1 MNEKSP
7 EKPEEQDGLR
17 RKVDELQEEV
27 DKLKKMIMQMMQN
40 GGASASPGGSSSQT
54 AGEEIS
60 SQGAS
65 VLLSPEVGGEPPEQ
79 QSAGAGETAEES
91 AGAGGNSS
99 QTAEESA
106 GAGGSS
112 SQTAEASAEQAAE
125 ESAEQDA
132 EASAEQAA
140 EESAG
145 GRYISLTQEFVRRRN
160 VRFCTHGWKEK
171 IHAFST
177 KKKLWKDV
185 IVQGNHI
192 VSEIWFFAKKD
203 RPIFIVAIAAVK
215 PKYGKECLDRFFESA
230 RRKRQT
236 VRCIFHKDQES
247 TVLHFIRKA
256 AKDIG
261 YKREED
267 ELSDESIHIMFTPP
281 PRVRNS

>member
-27 DKLKKMIMQMMQN
+27 DKLKKMLMQMMQN

-65 VLLSPEVGGEPPEQ
+65 VLLSPEVGGEPPAQ

-91 AGAGGNSS
+91 AEQA
-99 QTAEESA
+99 AED
-106 GAGGSS
+106 
-112 SQTAEASAEQAAE
+112 SAEQAAE
-125 ESAEQDA
+125 ESAQQAA
-132 EASAEQAA
+132 EDSAEQAA

-145 GRYISLTQEFVRRRN
+145 RGPSSLTQEFVRRRN

>member
-27 DKLKKMIMQMMQN
+27 DKLKKMLMQMMQN

-65 VLLSPEVGGEPPEQ
+65 VLLSPEVGGEPPAQ

-91 AGAGGNSS
+91 A
-99 QTAEESA
+99 
-106 GAGGSS
+106 
-112 SQTAEASAEQAAE
+112 EQAAE
-125 ESAEQDA
+125 D
-132 EASAEQAA
+132 SAEQAA

-145 GRYISLTQEFVRRRN
+145 RGPSSLTQEFVRRRN